1 MDYAALKAFK
11 KSQYTDAADSYRTTG
26 DMADQAKAGIENQI
40 TASMRKTLRGE
51 AADAALFQL
60 RELAK
65 NFHYVQVEC
74 GLVSTA
80 LNAFA
85 SDVEAARTKLDRAV
99 EDAESRKFTVGA
111 DGSVSYPEGGE
122 KTDGKTPKG
131 GTANGTTD
139 ATARAINRQAA
150 NFDPNPNF
158 APAQECADRI
168 AEALKEATVA
178 DEKWAPKLRSLR
190 ADDDLTVSSSDW
202 VDAQEDMGRVRDGA
216 KSYLDHI
223 KAPPKGGDPEA
234 NADWWKKLSEREKSA
249 YLAVHPASVGAL
261 NGLPAAVRDEANRTV
276 LDEKKA
282 EYRQRLKAIPEEPE
296 RFTVFRD
303 SVKPNADWVKWNS
316 KYGDEREQLREALKG
331 MDAIQDRLDSTG
343 GKTNVPEAYLLA
355 FHPEKDGRVVLANGN
370 PDTAD
375 HTAVYVPGTKTHLG
389 SIEGDLNRGVKLWR
403 ASDSLAASSKV
414 STITWFDYDAP
425 NLLGNATSDGY
436 AEKGGPDLR
445 EFLDGN
451 KAAHQ
456 SATGSTAH
464 TTIIG
469 HSYGSTVIGDGAKSG
484 HWPDGP
490 LAVDDVIAAG
500 SPGMQ
505 ARRAA
510 DLGIKP
516 GHMWAEKADNYDDWF
531 VREGGRNVGLG
542 GDRVIPTDK
551 EFGAQ
556 VMKSDAPD
564 HGGYWNMDDDG
575 NASVSLQNQ
584 ARVIVGEY
592 KEVTLE

>member
-11 KSQYTDAADSYRTTG
+11 KSEYTDAADSYRTTG

-40 TASMRKTLRGE
+40 TASMRKTLEGK

-74 GLVSTA
+74 GLISTA

-85 SDVEAARTKLDRAV
+85 SDVEAAKKKLDRAV
-99 EDAESRKFTVGA
+99 EEAESRKFTVGA

-131 GTANGTTD
+131 GTARGTTD

-150 NFDPNPNF
+150 HFDPNPNF
-158 APAQECADRI
+158 AAAQECADRI
-168 AEALKEATVA
+168 SEALKEATEA

-190 ADDDLTVSSSDW
+190 ADDDLTVSGGDW
-202 VDAQEDMGRVRDGA
+202 TDAQSDMGRVRDGA

-223 KAPPKGGDPEA
+223 KAPPKDGGPEA
-234 NADWWKKLSEREKSA
+234 NADWWKKLSEQEKSA
-249 YLAVHPASVGAL
+249 YVSVHPATVGAL
-261 NGLPAAVRDEANRTV
+261 NGLPAAVRDEANRTL
-276 LDEKKA
+276 LDEKQA
-282 EYRQRLKAIPEEPE
+282 QYRKQLDAIPKEPE
-296 RFTVFRD
+296 KFITIRD
-303 SVKPNADWVKWNS
+303 ITRPSAEWLKWDRQ
-316 KYGDEREQLREALKG
+316 YGDKREQLRQALHG
-331 MDAIQDRLDSTG
+331 MAAIQKRLDSTG
-343 GKTNVPEAYLLA
+343 GKEGIPEAYLLG
-355 FHPEKDGRVVLANGN
+355 FHPEGDGRVILANGN

-375 HTAVYVPGTKTHLG
+375 HTALYVPGTKTHLG

-403 ASDSLAASSKV
+403 ASNRLEPGSDIA
-414 STITWFDYDAP
+414 TITWFDYDAP
-425 NLLGNATSDGY
+425 DALANATRDHY
-436 AEKGGPDLR
+436 AAKGGPDLR

-456 SATGSTAH
+456 SATGNAAH
-464 TTIIG
+464 TTLIG

-484 HWPDGP
+484 HWPEGP
-490 LAVDDVIAAG
+490 LAADDVIAAG

-505 ARRAA
+505 AHRAA

-516 GHMWAEKADNYDDWF
+516 DHMWAQKADNYDDWF
-531 VREGGRNVGLG
+531 VREGGRKMGLG
-542 GDRVIPTDK
+542 GDNVIPTDK
-551 EFGAQ
+551 EFGGR

-564 HGGYWNMDDDG
+564 HGGYWNMDDKG
-575 NASVSLQNQ
+575 TPSVSLKNQ
-584 ARVIVGEY
+584 ARVIVGDY
-592 KEVTLE
+592 KGVTLE